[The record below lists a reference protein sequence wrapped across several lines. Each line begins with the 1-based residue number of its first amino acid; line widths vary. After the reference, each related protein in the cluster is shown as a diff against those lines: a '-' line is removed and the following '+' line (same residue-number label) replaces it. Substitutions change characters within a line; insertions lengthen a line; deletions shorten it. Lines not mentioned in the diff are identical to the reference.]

1 MNKGVLRLI
10 RAPGGLTRQ
19 FSALL
24 CWSRAGAQAL
34 ARPGLLLIFR
44 RDAAQQQKPRHEGLN
59 DCAWNFSWNRL

>member
-1 MNKGVLRLI
+1 MDKGVLRLM

-34 ARPGLLLIFR
+34 ARPGLLLTFR
-44 RDAAQQQKPRHEGLN
+44 RDVA
-59 DCAWNFSWNRL
+59 